1 MLLGKLA
8 EPITSTG
15 RKYLIFFHVK
25 RKDMLSDK
33 IRKRAEYLSSH
44 FGDKQCRDE
53 LRQLIDNFIKNEKK
67 QES

>member
-1 MLLGKLA
+1 ML
-8 EPITSTG
+8 P
-15 RKYLIFFHVK
+15 
-25 RKDMLSDK
+25 DK
-33 IRKRAEYLSSH
+33 IWKRAEYLSSH

>member
-1 MLLGKLA
+1 
-8 EPITSTG
+8 
-15 RKYLIFFHVK
+15 
-25 RKDMLSDK
+25 MLSDK